1 MKPAARPW
9 GELEKTLG
17 HSFAD
22 RALLQRALTH
32 SSYANERKDSRI
44 RDNEAF
50 EFLGDA
56 ILGFVVAEMLHRA
69 DPNGSEGGKSRRR
82 AALVRATSLAQR
94 AEALGLP
101 AFLRLDRNE
110 ERTGGRRKQALWSD
124 AFEAV
129 LAAIHLDA
137 GIDAARGFVQRQFGA
152 VVVAGTAME
161 LARDFK
167 TELQELLQG
176 RGHHAPEYR
185 VLSEEGP
192 PHARTFK
199 VACVIDGKSTA
210 KGEGRTKK
218 QAQQAAA
225 EKALAAYSMTPPP
238 RHKSPS

>member
-1 MKPAARPW
+1 MKPAPQPW
-9 GELEKTLG
+9 GDLEQALG
-17 HSFAD
+17 HSFRD
-22 RALLQRALTH
+22 RALLERALTH
-32 SSYANERKDSRI
+32 SSYANERKDPRI

-56 ILGFVVAEMLHRA
+56 ILGFLVAEMLHRA
-69 DPNGSEGGKSRRR
+69 DPDGSEGGKSRRR

-137 GIDAARGFVQRQFGA
+137 GIDAARAFVERQFG
-152 VVVAGTAME
+152 VAQLAGSALE

-176 RGHHAPEYR
+176 RGQPAPVYR

-192 PHARTFK
+192 PHARTFE
-199 VACVIDGKSTA
+199 VACVIDGKTAA

-225 EKALAAYSMTPPP
+225 QKALAAYAT
-238 RHKSPS
+238 RATR